1 MKHANLTAEPR
12 TVLGKKVARLRRAG
26 KLPANIYGRNVP
38 STAITLDTHDFELL
52 YRHLLPTTVI
62 DLRVDGQM
70 RPVLLAKADVNPR
83 TSRLVHIEFKQ
94 VNLREKVQASV
105 RVVGVGRSELMARG
119 EAILLQ
125 SLDAVEVSAL
135 PDDLPPNVE
144 VDLAALIDFNAAIHV
159 GDLPLDHSKI
169 DLLTPRDELVF
180 KLAPPQRR
188 EEELEAEAV
197 EAQLAEERAAEQAE
211 GAAEEAE
218 GAAEEA

>member
-12 TVLGKKVARLRRAG
+12 TVLGKKVARLRRSG

-83 TSRLVHIEFKQ
+83 TGRFVHIEFKQ
-94 VNLREKVQASV
+94 VNLREKVHASV
-105 RVVGVGRSELMARG
+105 SVVGVGRSELMSRG

-125 SLDAVEVSAL
+125 SLDAIEVSAL

-144 VDLAALIDFNAAIHV
+144 VDLAALIDFGAAIHV

-180 KLAPPQRR
+180 KLTPPQRR

-197 EAQLAEERAAEQAE
+197 EEAE